1 MGYPD
6 GRLGLVNDA
15 FEKLTGYSKEELQ
28 KINWNNIL
36 TPSEYREYENAKL
49 AEVNQTKK
57 PIRYEK
63 EYIRKDGS
71 RVPIELTV
79 HPFLDKEGNVT
90 SYFSFIMDITD
101 RKKAEEKLRQSE
113 ERFRIAL
120 KNAPVSVA
128 VQDCELRYIWAYN
141 QKTAKPEQILGRLD
155 SEIFTPEEAAHL
167 DVIKRRVLKEGVE
180 LREQQWFNRP
190 SGPIFLDVTWSPLY
204 DSKGHIIG
212 VSSATI
218 DLTDMKRAEIAL
230 QESEQRWSTTLSI
243 LATQ

>member
-15 FEKLTGYSKEELQ
+15 FEKLTGYNREELQ

-79 HPFLDKEGNVT
+79 HPFLDKDGNVT
-90 SYFSFIMDITD
+90 SYFSFITDITD

-141 QKTAKPEQILGRLD
+141 QKTANPEQILGRLD
-155 SEIFTPEEAAHL
+155 SEIFTPKEAAHL

-180 LREQQWFNRP
+180 LREQQWFKRP
-190 SGPIFLDVTWSPLY
+190 LVQSF
-204 DSKGHIIG
+204 
-212 VSSATI
+212 
-218 DLTDMKRAEIAL
+218 
-230 QESEQRWSTTLSI
+230 
-243 LATQ
+243 